1 MAIIKIKEPLGDHVL
16 ALSNLSSRRV
26 GWQSCTRELS
36 QIWLKVGEGE
46 EENLRNFQS
55 NLGWN
60 LFSKY
65 GDCGDLG
72 PFFFCPQK
80 NNYPLWLFTPSFFAR
95 QVLAPKKRHCSEN
108 RARGLCQFVPISN
121 THRTNTRGIKRETER
136 QREIAFQPPKYN
148 IILL

>member
-16 ALSNLSSRRV
+16 VLSNLSSRRV

-36 QIWLKVGEGE
+36 QIWLKVREGE

-72 PFFFCPQK
+72 PFFFLPPKKQLRFMAFHTFLFCSPGSRPQK
-80 NNYPLWLFTPSFFAR
+80 KA
-95 QVLAPKKRHCSEN
+95 
-108 RARGLCQFVPISN
+108 
-121 THRTNTRGIKRETER
+121 
-136 QREIAFQPPKYN
+136 
-148 IILL
+148 LL